1 MTVLFVVSAKTMK
14 GGLYVYK
21 YLALDE
27 PKCKLIG
34 VTQCPECHSYDYSGS
49 GYGSGH
55 GRGSGY
61 GSGSG
66 HGSGSGYGRGS
77 GYGNGHG
84 KGNFSD
90 HGKASG
96 NEPK

>member
-1 MTVLFVVSAKTMK
+1 MK

-34 VTQCPECHSYDYSGS
+34 VTECPDCHSYDYSGG
-49 GYGSGH
+49 GYGSGY
-55 GRGSGY
+55 GR
-61 GSGSG
+61 GSG
-66 HGSGSGYGRGS
+66 HGSGSGLGS
-77 GYGNGHG
+77 GHG
-84 KGNFSD
+84 RGNFSD
-90 HGKASG
+90 HGKLSG